1 MTDEVNCV
9 LLELV
14 FGKQLFGRIVDLY
27 SFMSLG
33 VLLLEV
39 LDGLKELLTSS
50 LLEKT
55 HEV

>member
-14 FGKQLFGRIVDLY
+14 FGKQLFGRIVELN